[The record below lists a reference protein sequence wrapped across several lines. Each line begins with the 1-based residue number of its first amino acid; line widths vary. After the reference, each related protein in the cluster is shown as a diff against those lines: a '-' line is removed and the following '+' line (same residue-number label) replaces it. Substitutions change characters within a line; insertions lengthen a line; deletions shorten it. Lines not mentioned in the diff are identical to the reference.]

1 MGCWR
6 GREHA
11 GQEECREGVAATST
25 CQEAGGMFTR
35 MLMLLSSNKCAA
47 APPTPS
53 SCNCCLFI
61 AATRHLMAKAQR
73 AHESAEAASN
83 VTLMLLLLL
92 LLLPLLLFAGMR
104 YDLSSPL
111 MAQPD
116 CTVAGAASMTELHT
130 GEAGWGAVARMVK
143 ALGLLRMGA
152 TETTCFSSSCW
163 EAASTWSGPQ
173 YDVAHQH
180 HLSLRSHGTSTPFS
194 VAFTT
199 NCSSRSTC
207 STPFPLSTS
216 DGPVPEAKRS
226 TSAAGESRVV
236 AAASAVTI
244 DDAGTAWLE
253 LRLTEV
259 HMKGSWLRSG
269 KEGTRPTALLAQTW
283 ESVRKRSHTPCC
295 MPHSERQTSSQRACR
310 HPPPLSPLSLSP
322 KSTATA
328 T

>member
-1 MGCWR
+1 
-6 GREHA
+6 
-11 GQEECREGVAATST
+11 
-25 CQEAGGMFTR
+25 MFTR

-47 APPTPS
+47 APPTLS

-83 VTLMLLLLL
+83 VTLMLLLL

-163 EAASTWSGPQ
+163 EAAFTWSG
-173 YDVAHQH
+173 VHSMT
-180 HLSLRSHGTSTPFS
+180 SLISIT
-194 VAFTT
+194 
-199 NCSSRSTC
+199 
-207 STPFPLSTS
+207 
-216 DGPVPEAKRS
+216 
-226 TSAAGESRVV
+226 
-236 AAASAVTI
+236 
-244 DDAGTAWLE
+244 
-253 LRLTEV
+253 
-259 HMKGSWLRSG
+259 
-269 KEGTRPTALLAQTW
+269 
-283 ESVRKRSHTPCC
+283 
-295 MPHSERQTSSQRACR
+295 
-310 HPPPLSPLSLSP
+310 
-322 KSTATA
+322 
-328 T
+328 